1 MAESYIPH
9 QPFGAPVP
17 ASVVGAPGLSLERLP
32 DGTLVRLAAR
42 RGGAVALRAGLQ
54 ASLGLDL
61 PEGPCVSGS
70 EARCVVGI
78 GPDTWLVRGIEAA
91 SLQEAA
97 GDAASLFDWSD
108 SRALL
113 RIGGPDW
120 RAALAKT
127 LPIDLHPSRFGPGRA
142 ATTRAGHI
150 GITLWQTAGSAT
162 VTTAVPRSLAADLLH
177 GLLQCGAE
185 FGVGLTALSPVLHPE
200 PTTR

>member
-1 MAESYIPH
+1 MADAFIPH
-9 QPFGAPVP
+9 DPFGASEPP
-17 ASVVGAPGLSLERLP
+17 PFSGTPGLVLERLP
-32 DGTLVRLAAR
+32 DGTLFRMAAR
-42 RGGAVALRAGLQ
+42 PGRTSELRARVQ
-54 ASLGLDL
+54 AALGVDP
-61 PEGPCVSGS
+61 PEGPGVCGS
-70 EARCVVGI
+70 EALCVVGI
-78 GPDTWLVRGIEAA
+78 GPGTWLVRGVDAA

-97 GDAASLFDWSD
+97 GAQASLFDWSD